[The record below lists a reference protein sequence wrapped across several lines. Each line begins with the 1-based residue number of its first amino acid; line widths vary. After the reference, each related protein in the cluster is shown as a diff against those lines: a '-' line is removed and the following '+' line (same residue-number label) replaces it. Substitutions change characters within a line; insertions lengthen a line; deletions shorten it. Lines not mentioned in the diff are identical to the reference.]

1 MLRSSLSQSCVK
13 IEKKKNNNIYQI
25 HNYVQKPMENCL
37 IQVLRLVLLI
47 KKRGNPNLNA
57 DRSNFLANKTVWF
70 KTACFRVA
78 CVKYYSDKFPP
89 ETKLFTTP

>member
-13 IEKKKNNNIYQI
+13 IEKKKKKKNQI

>member
-1 MLRSSLSQSCVK
+1 
-13 IEKKKNNNIYQI
+13 
-25 HNYVQKPMENCL
+25 MENCL

-78 CVKYYSDKFPP
+78 CVKYYSVKFPP